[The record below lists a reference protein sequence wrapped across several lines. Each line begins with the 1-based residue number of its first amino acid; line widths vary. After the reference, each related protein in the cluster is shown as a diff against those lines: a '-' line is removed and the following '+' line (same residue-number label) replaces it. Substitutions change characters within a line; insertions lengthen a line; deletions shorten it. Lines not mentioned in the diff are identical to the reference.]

1 MLSKLK
7 AALKVLQRGQEVADP
22 ATWKNRQLGV
32 TAVTALLV
40 AIAAASSAFGVDLGV
55 TDAQIES
62 AVIGGASVV
71 GLVFNVWATLAT
83 SKKVGLPAKP
93 E

>member
-1 MLSKLK
+1 MIAKLK
-7 AALKVLQRGQEVADP
+7 AAMNVLRKGEEVADP
-22 ATWKNRQLGV
+22 ATWKNRSV
-32 TAVTALLV
+32 AVSAVVGLL
-40 AIAAASSAFGVDLGV
+40 IAVKLLAMAFGVDLGV

-71 GLVFNVWATLAT
+71 GLVLSVWTTLAT
-83 SKKVGLPAKP
+83 SKKVGLPAKS